1 MKLLNKI
8 KTTGMKSFLS
18 FIAILISIAV
28 QAQDST
34 KIDTTVVAGTLTVKK
49 DPRLEVL
56 AKNEASFNATAVR
69 SGKGYRLM
77 VLNTNNRV
85 LATSLRSK
93 LLQRYP
99 DQKVY
104 MSFQPP
110 YIKLKFGDFPDEDS
124 ADKFKDELLKSKL
137 IPGNIYVVPEIIDLT
152 PTSPG
157 Q

>member
-1 MKLLNKI
+1 
-8 KTTGMKSFLS
+8 MKSFLS
-18 FIAILISIAV
+18 FVAILISISV
-28 QAQDST
+28 HAQDTT
-34 KIDTTVVAGTLTVKK
+34 KIDTAAVEGTLTVNK
-49 DPRLEVL
+49 DPRLNVL
-56 AKNEASFNATAVR
+56 AKNEANFNATAIK
-69 SGKGYRLM
+69 SAKGYRLM
-77 VLNTNNRV
+77 VLNTNNRN
-85 LATSLRSK
+85 LAMSLRSK

-152 PTSPG
+152 PANSG

>member
-1 MKLLNKI
+1 
-8 KTTGMKSFLS
+8 MKSFLS
-18 FIAILISIAV
+18 FVAILISISV
-28 QAQDST
+28 HAQDTT
-34 KIDTTVVAGTLTVKK
+34 KIDTAVVEGTLTINK
-49 DPRLEVL
+49 DPRLNVL
-56 AKNEASFNATAVR
+56 AKNEASFNAIAIK
-69 SGKGYRLM
+69 SAKGYRLM
-77 VLNTNNRV
+77 VLNTNNRN
-85 LATSLRSK
+85 LAMSLRSK

-110 YIKLKFGDFPDEDS
+110 YIKLKFGDFADEDS

-152 PTSPG
+152 PANSG

>member
-1 MKLLNKI
+1 
-8 KTTGMKSFLS
+8 MKSFLS
-18 FIAILISIAV
+18 FIAILISISV
-28 QAQDST
+28 HAQDTT
-34 KIDTTVVAGTLTVKK
+34 KLKVDTTVVAGTLTVSK
-49 DPRLEVL
+49 DPRLNAL
-56 AKNEASFNATAVR
+56 AKNEAEFNATALR

-77 VLNTNNRV
+77 VLNTNNRN
-85 LATSLRSK
+85 LAMSLRSK

-124 ADKFKDELLKSKL
+124 ANKLKDDLLRSKL
-137 IPGNIYVVPEIIDLT
+137 IPGNIYVVPDIVDLT
-152 PTSPG
+152 PANPG

>member
-1 MKLLNKI
+1 
-8 KTTGMKSFLS
+8 MKSFLS
-18 FIAILISIAV
+18 FIAILISISV
-28 QAQDST
+28 HAQDT
-34 KIDTTVVAGTLTVKK
+34 IKTDTAVVEGTLTVNK

-56 AKNEASFNATAVR
+56 AKNEAAYNATAVR
-69 SGKGYRLM
+69 SEKGYRLM
-77 VLNTNNRV
+77 VLNTNNRT
-85 LATSLRSK
+85 LATSIRSK

-110 YIKLKFGDFPDEDS
+110 YIKLKFGDFADEDS

-137 IPGNIYVVPEIIDLT
+137 IPGNIYVVPEIIDLS

>member
-1 MKLLNKI
+1 
-8 KTTGMKSFLS
+8 MKSFLS
-18 FIAILISIAV
+18 FIAILISISLH
-28 QAQDST
+28 AQDTT
-34 KIDTTVVAGTLTVKK
+34 KIDTAVVAGTLTINK

-56 AKNEASFNATAVR
+56 TKNEASFNATAMK
-69 SGKGYRLM
+69 SAKGYRLM
-77 VLNTNNRV
+77 VLNTNNRN
-85 LATSLRSK
+85 LAMSLRSK

-110 YIKLKFGDFPDEDS
+110 YIKLKFGDFADEDS

-152 PTSPG
+152 TGNPG